1 MDSEIRN
8 AIQVHG
14 EWKERLADAIQT
26 GRSQFT
32 VETVCQ
38 DDQCRLGRWLY
49 TLSEPTKASH
59 RWRCVQQ
66 IHADFHRHAANV
78 LDLALLGNRSAA
90 KAATSYS
97 SGFAQ
102 TSARLNAELKAWQ
115 QEVVTSG
122 ALVS

>member
-8 AIQVHG
+8 AIQVHSA
-14 EWKERLADAIQT
+14 WKERLGDAIQT
-26 GRSQFT
+26 GRSEFT
-32 VETVCQ
+32 VEIVCQ

-66 IHADFHRHAANV
+66 MHADFHRHAANV
-78 LDLALLGNRSAA
+78 LDLALMGNKAAA

-102 TSARLNAELKAWQ
+102 TSARLTAELKAWQ
-115 QEVVTSG
+115 QEVVISG
-122 ALVS
+122 VLVS